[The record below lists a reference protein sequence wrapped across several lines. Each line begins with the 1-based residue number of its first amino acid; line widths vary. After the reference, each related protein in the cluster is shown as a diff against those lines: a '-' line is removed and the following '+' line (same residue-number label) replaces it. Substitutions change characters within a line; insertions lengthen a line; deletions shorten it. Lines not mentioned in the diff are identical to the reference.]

1 MRHISLVVV
10 PSRATHSLA
19 TGDSPWNAVS
29 FVVES
34 ISILRGWFELE
45 RIRIAL
51 FSRNSRSYYE
61 SK

>member
-19 TGDSPWNAVS
+19 TGDFAWNAVS
-29 FVVES
+29 FVVENT
-34 ISILRGWFELE
+34 SILRAWFE
-45 RIRIAL
+45 RTHVAL
-51 FSRNSRSYYE
+51 FSRNSRSCYE